1 MLRGI
6 KTSNHKGDQIFIIHS
21 FANSSK
27 LVSIAFG
34 GEKIIIA
41 LFRALTN
48 YLVLALEM
56 GNCGTRI
63 GCKPVG

>member
-1 MLRGI
+1 MVRGI
-6 KTSNHKGDQIFIIHS
+6 KAANHKEDQIFIIHS

-41 LFRALTN
+41 IFRALTKC
-48 YLVLALEM
+48 LELAFEM
-56 GNCGTRI
+56 GNCGMRI
-63 GCKPVG
+63 GCKLVG

>member
-1 MLRGI
+1 MVRGI
-6 KTSNHKGDQIFIIHS
+6 KASNHKEDQIFIIHS

-41 LFRALTN
+41 IFRALTKC
-48 YLVLALEM
+48 LELAFEM
-56 GNCGTRI
+56 GNCGMRI
-63 GCKPVG
+63 GCKLVG